1 MRNNA
6 YILAAGRTWTGRY
19 FGAYRHIPITD
30 LASTFIK
37 RFLEQHGFSGAN
49 GLRIEGCYFGIVN
62 KANTAQHPVRQ
73 AALHAGLGPD
83 IDTIDFG
90 KICASSFISLKYGTS
105 EILLWG
111 RDLVIAGGA
120 ESMTRMPYYI
130 EKNAHVPLDIKS
142 KTRDDSFFSFSLE
155 EYMAHD
161 PEFTMHSRIIDGM
174 NFDGLCDAYDKS
186 HALMG
191 HIAEAYIK
199 EAGISRGEMD
209 DYAYT
214 SFLRAKE
221 NQALISRQI
230 IPIDGVALDFDEGWR
245 KPDRIKMESLKPVFA
260 DDGLITSA
268 NASQVSDG
276 VSGVVLCSEKA
287 AQYFA
292 KIGTFPLAR
301 IITFAVHSQE
311 PNAFLTAPIGAIQKV
326 CESAHIR
333 ISDVDLFEINEAFAI
348 VPIAAMKE
356 LGIPRAQVNIWGG
369 AIANG
374 HPLGASGTKI
384 LSNLVYQLKD
394 TGARYGIAAACNGGG
409 EAVAVLIENYT
420 E

>member
-6 YILAAGRTWTGRY
+6 YILATGRTWTGRY

-30 LASTFIK
+30 LASAFIK
-37 RFLEQHGFSGAN
+37 RLLEQHGFSGAN

-62 KANTAQHPVRQ
+62 KAKTAQHPIRQ
-73 AALHAGLGPD
+73 AALGAGLGPD

-90 KICASSFISLKYGTS
+90 KICASSLISLKYGAS

-130 EKNAHVPLDIKS
+130 EKDTHVPLDFKN

-155 EYMAHD
+155 EYMTQN
-161 PEFTMHSRIIDGM
+161 PGFTMQSRIIDGM
-174 NFDGLCDAYDKS
+174 NFDGLCDAYDKN

-191 HIAEAYIK
+191 HIAETYVK
-199 EAGISRGEMD
+199 EAGISRNEMD
-209 DYAYT
+209 DYAYM

-221 NQALISRQI
+221 NQMSISRQI
-230 IPIDGVALDFDEGWR
+230 VPIDGVSLDFDEGWR
-245 KPDRIKMESLKPVFA
+245 KPDRIKMESLRPVFV
-260 DDGLITSA
+260 DNGLITSA

-276 VSGVVLCSEKA
+276 VSGVVLGSEKA
-287 AQYFA
+287 ARYFT
-292 KIGTFPLAR
+292 KIGVPPLAR
-301 IITFAVHSQE
+301 IITFAVYSQE

-326 CESAHIR
+326 CESANIK
-333 ISDVDLFEINEAFAI
+333 ISDVDLFEVNEAFAV
-348 VPIAAMKE
+348 VPIAVMKAF
-356 LGIPRAQVNIWGG
+356 GIPHSQMNIWGG

-384 LSNLVYQLKD
+384 VSNLAHQLKA
-394 TGARYGIAAACNGGG
+394 TNARFGIATACNGGG
-409 EAVAVLIENYT
+409 EAVAVLIENYI
-420 E
+420 